1 MLFSHSSIRVVVVG
15 VVVSLLLLLCAHTVH
30 RGRVCSKALDT
41 VVFPQ
46 SNSSDGERIRL
57 LVVSLASESMVRGVL
72 VSSSYEGIEAVERF
86 CSSRERLAE

>member
-1 MLFSHSSIRVVVVG
+1 MRAY
-15 VVVSLLLLLCAHTVH
+15 CAQ
-30 RGRVCSKALDT
+30 GRVCSKALDT